1 MRMQCCCFFFSLII
15 CPCLFL
21 RVCVFLHIDFPK
33 VFCAPPT
40 EKAESMAVA
49 LFSSPTWGWQVR
61 TLWVS
66 CANRAAA
73 SPIDGDVDHQ
83 RRERKAG
90 RVNTGTRRSAN
101 ICVRLNQLIARAA
114 NNTDCWTFP
123 HLLLL
128 YEYCRPRLHPHL
140 RPRWSFGLS
149 ICHLSHSSRPC
160 LVPSLYFFSH
170 YLPIIMLWLPSRSPR
185 SQYPAP
191 CLFLSLPL

>member
-1 MRMQCCCFFFSLII
+1 
-15 CPCLFL
+15 
-21 RVCVFLHIDFPK
+21 
-33 VFCAPPT
+33 
-40 EKAESMAVA
+40 MAVA

-61 TLWVS
+61 TPWVS

-101 ICVRLNQLIARAA
+101 ICVRLNQLIARPA

-128 YEYCRPRLHPHL
+128 YEYCLPRPRLHL
-140 RPRWSFGLS
+140 RPCWSFGLS

-160 LVPSLYFFSH
+160 LVPSLYFFS
-170 YLPIIMLWLPSRSPR
+170 LSSVILLSLPSPSPR
-185 SQYPAP
+185 SQYPAACFFHYLP
-191 CLFLSLPL
+191 KFDFSLYNTNIGLAHNGNIPPW